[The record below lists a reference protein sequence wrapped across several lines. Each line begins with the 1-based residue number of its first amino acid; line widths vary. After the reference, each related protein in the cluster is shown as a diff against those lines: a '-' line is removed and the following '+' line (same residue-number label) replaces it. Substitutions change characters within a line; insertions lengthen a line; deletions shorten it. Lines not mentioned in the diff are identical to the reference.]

1 MSNSDNKAAYNTA
14 GAIIGALLA
23 AVSIFALVQGMGGQ
37 QTEQQHSR
45 LISYDS

>member
-1 MSNSDNKAAYNTA
+1 MSTSENKSAYNTA